1 MLTVTCTKL
10 KAIVSK
16 NIYLLLGVVQGIVT
30 GIRGL
35 CNGIGPAMYGLVFY
49 LFHVDLSDKK
59 NAQAQT
65 NSTLVHEFDSNIVS
79 IYLIC
84 YLRNLLILLLFSLS
98 SIYLKQAYKDSYRMK
113 ANSSLLQSKI
123 ISN

>member
-1 MLTVTCTKL
+1 M
-10 KAIVSK
+10 
-16 NIYLLLGVVQGIVT
+16 VQGIVT

-59 NAQAQT
+59 NAQAQN

-79 IYLIC
+79 INLIC
-84 YLRNLLILLLFSLS
+84 YLKLATGPSASN
-98 SIYLKQAYKDSYRMK
+98 K
-113 ANSSLLQSKI
+113 AFHTR
-123 ISN
+123 